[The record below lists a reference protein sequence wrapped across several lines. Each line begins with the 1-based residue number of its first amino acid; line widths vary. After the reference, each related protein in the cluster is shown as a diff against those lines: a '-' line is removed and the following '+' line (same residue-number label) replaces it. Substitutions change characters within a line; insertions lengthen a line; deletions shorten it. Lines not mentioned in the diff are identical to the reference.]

1 MSNRDGSARDLE
13 VASGGAVP
21 RPTFDDVYSDHSAF
35 VWRTLLRLGVPA
47 AYVADATQEVFIVVH
62 RRLASFEARS
72 SVKSWVF
79 GIAQLVAIE
88 WIRRVRR
95 RRTEELAGDVVDE
108 TRLDPLDGAIQRQA
122 VERLYA
128 LLAGL
133 SPDKRAVFVL
143 AELEQMTVPEIA
155 EAVAANVHTVTSR
168 LKVARQEFDGA
179 LHRQRLRDARRS
191 PWSHN

>member
-1 MSNRDGSARDLE
+1 MSNRDGSARDLDL
-13 VASGGAVP
+13 ATGGGVP
-21 RPTFDDVYSDHSAF
+21 RPTFDDVYSAHSAF
-35 VWRTLLRLGVPA
+35 VWRTLLRLGVPEA
-47 AYVADATQEVFIVVH
+47 HVADATQEVFIVVH

-79 GIAQLVAIE
+79 GIAQLVAME
-88 WIRRVRR
+88 WCRRIRC
-95 RRTEELAGDVVDE
+95 RRTEELTGDVVDE
-108 TRLDPLDGAIQRQA
+108 DRPDPLDGAIQRQA

-155 EAVAANVHTVTSR
+155 EAVSANVHTVTSR
-168 LKVARQEFDGA
+168 LKVARREFEGA

-191 PWSHN
+191 PWSHD